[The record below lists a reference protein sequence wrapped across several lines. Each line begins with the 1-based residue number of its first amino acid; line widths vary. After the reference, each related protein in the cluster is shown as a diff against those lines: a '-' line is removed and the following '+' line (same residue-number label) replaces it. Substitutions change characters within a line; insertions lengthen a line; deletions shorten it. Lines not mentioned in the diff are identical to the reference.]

1 MIFKPIRQQ
10 LLMSYL
16 LIMGTILAGFAIAV
30 RVIFEHNLKQQFN
43 QKLMA
48 LGEGSSK
55 SLELLNGRV
64 VIESDFPL
72 QSLEANNQTLEWF
85 DSQGRSIG
93 LQGRY
98 ALSLP
103 FVTQKNIQV
112 QAGKPRIQGI
122 TMPVQADNG
131 ELIGYVRSSQSL
143 EEFDESLRHLDWG
156 LVGGIG
162 IALILSGTG
171 GFFLTRQAMKPIE
184 RSFAQLQQFT
194 ADASHELRGPLMAIQ
209 ANAQVA
215 LKYGEGMRSQ
225 DTEKFGRILVA
236 TQQITHLTEDLLF
249 LARSDSQH
257 RTDWVILDLTEL
269 LTQLVATYQPQ
280 KPVML
285 NLDIQRSYYVLG
297 NTDQL
302 RRLFTNLLDNA
313 LRHTTVGEISLHS
326 RQSESQ
332 VWIAVQDSGV
342 GIAPADLEKVFD
354 RFWQA
359 DTARSS
365 QSSNCGLG
373 LAIAQTIVQAHG
385 GAITVESELGRG
397 SCFTVQLP
405 CSSGGRSGLG
415 LR

>member
-1 MIFKPIRQQ
+1 
-10 LLMSYL
+10 
-16 LIMGTILAGFAIAV
+16 
-30 RVIFEHNLKQQFN
+30 VI
-43 QKLMA
+43 
-48 LGEGSSK
+48 
-55 SLELLNGRV
+55 NGQV

-72 QSLEANNQTLEWF
+72 QSLEANDQALEWF
-85 DSQGRSIG
+85 DLQGRSLG
-93 LQGRY
+93 HQGRY

-103 FVTQKNIQV
+103 FVMQRNVQV
-112 QAGKPRIQGI
+112 QPGKPRLQGI
-122 TMPVQADNG
+122 TVPVQADSG

-156 LVGGIG
+156 LMGGIS

-171 GFFLTRQAMKPIE
+171 GFFLTRQAMEPIE
-184 RSFAQLQQFT
+184 RSFAQLRQFT

-215 LKYGEGMRSQ
+215 LKYGEGMRSE
-225 DTEKFGRILVA
+225 DAEKFGRILLT
-236 TQQITHLTEDLLF
+236 TQQIKHLTEDLLF
-249 LARSDSQH
+249 LARSDRQPQ
-257 RTDWVILDLTEL
+257 TDWAVLDLTEL
-269 LTQLVATYQPQ
+269 LTQLVAVYQPQ
-280 KPVML
+280 KPVTL
-285 NLDIQRSYYVLG
+285 NLNIQQSYCVLG
-297 NTDQL
+297 NADQL

-313 LRHTTVGEISLHS
+313 LRHTTAGEVSLHS

-359 DTARSS
+359 DSARSS

-373 LAIAQTIVQAHG
+373 LAIAQTIAQAHG
-385 GAITVESELGRG
+385 GEITVESQLGRG

-405 CSSGGRSGLG
+405 CASGGRSGLG